1 MQRISCLLT
10 GFVLI
15 LGVTSTE
22 RFAQS
27 GRRVCSVEMQKRA
40 ASYVESHVQ
49 PVYQP
54 YLTTCQGHWLC
65 SSYRTTYKVAY
76 RLAYRRFSQPMYMC
90 CPGWRRANAHAV
102 GCSKGISDQLWAG
115 LRTSYIHWEQLFAHV
130 VSLLAHG
137 IGAFTAFA
145 LSICRVPCQN
155 GGSCSAPDRC
165 TCPPGWR
172 GKSCQTDVDECAG
185 PHHGCSQH
193 CVNTRGSY
201 GCACRAGHRLSA
213 DGKSCHASAPPTET
227 EASAFPALNRSG
239 ASSEMKEEMQA
250 LRSRVEVLE
259 QKLQL
264 LLAPFHNLMPSA
276 ADDVSTDPISQ
287 LFYALRQLDRIESL
301 SEQIS
306 FLEERLETCSCKN
319 ER

>member
-1 MQRISCLLT
+1 MQRISCLLM

-22 RFAQS
+22 CFARS

-90 CPGWRRANAHAV
+90 CPGWRRANPHAV
-102 GCSKGISDQLWAG
+102 GCNKA
-115 LRTSYIHWEQLFAHV
+115 
-130 VSLLAHG
+130 
-137 IGAFTAFA
+137 
-145 LSICRVPCQN
+145 ICRLPCQN

-165 TCPPGWR
+165 SCAPGWR
-172 GKSCQTDVDECAG
+172 GKSCQSDVDECAG
-185 PHHGCSQH
+185 PRHGCSQH
-193 CVNTRGSY
+193 CVNTPGSY
-201 GCACRAGHRLSA
+201 GCACVAGHRLSA
-213 DGKSCHASAPPTET
+213 DGKSCHASASPTDTET
-227 EASAFPALNRSG
+227 SAFPALNRSG

-250 LRSRVEVLE
+250 LRNQVEVLE

-276 ADDVSTDPISQ
+276 ADDISTDPISQ